1 MSLFAAS
8 ESKLFSFPR
17 MTAIIVFIDCLTYL
31 AVSLKN
37 KTMRR
42 FLLFCGVLAALLYI
56 AMNIF
61 TPFFYKGYHWVSQT
75 VSELSAIE
83 APTRALWVPFGIAYT
98 LLVAAFG
105 LGILKF
111 SGEKRSLR
119 IVGILMILHGLLGLT
134 WSPMH
139 QREVLAA
146 GGGTFTD
153 TWHLVMGGITVT
165 LMFLS
170 IGFGAW
176 AFGKKFRFYSTATIL
191 IFLVF
196 GVLTFMEAPNIDKNL
211 PTPFI
216 GLWERI
222 NIAAFMVWLLVFAFI
237 LLKTEGKSVSEK
249 VVTGVKDQK
258 YVFDKTFSQIHKQ
271 VQ

>member
-1 MSLFAAS
+1 
-8 ESKLFSFPR
+8 
-17 MTAIIVFIDCLTYL
+17 
-31 AVSLKN
+31 
-37 KTMRR
+37 MRR
-42 FLLFCGVLAALLYI
+42 FLLYCGVLAALLYI

-61 TPFFYKGYHWVSQT
+61 TPFFYKGYNWITQT
-75 VSELSAIE
+75 VSELSAVD
-83 APTRALWVPFGIAYT
+83 APTRSLWFPFGIAYT

-105 LGILKF
+105 LGILKV

-119 IVGILMILHGLLGLT
+119 IVGILMILHGLLGLA

-153 TWHLVMGGITVT
+153 TWHLVMSGITVL

-170 IGFGAW
+170 IGFGSAALGK
-176 AFGKKFRFYSTATIL
+176 AFRYYSIATIL
-191 IFLVF
+191 VFIVF
-196 GVLTFMEAPNIDKNL
+196 GVLTFLEAPNVDKNL

-222 NIAAFMVWLLVFAFI
+222 NIAAFMVWMIMFASI
-237 LLKTEGKSVSEK
+237 LLKAERKASPALVQREASE
-249 VVTGVKDQK
+249 QK
-258 YVFDKTFSQIHKQ
+258 QLFNKTNTQINKP
-271 VQ
+271 VY